1 MGWKQCKRF
10 LRRWNYKTFI
20 WLKKEIYAILKYW
33 VRGGI
38 IMPSEGIKIVSENRK
53 AFHDYFID
61 DRVEAGII
69 LTGTE
74 IKSIRNG
81 KVNLKDSYARI
92 NNGEIWVYQMH
103 ISAYEQGNRF
113 NHDPLRPRKL
123 LLHRSEINKL
133 VGKIQLQG
141 LTLLPIKIYLKNG
154 MAKVELAVG
163 QGKKNYDK
171 RQVLAER
178 EGKRDI
184 ERALRDRNKAY

>member
-1 MGWKQCKRF
+1 MS
-10 LRRWNYKTFI
+10 
-20 WLKKEIYAILKYW
+20 
-33 VRGGI
+33 
-38 IMPSEGIKIVSENRK
+38 SEGIKVVSENRK
-53 AFHDYFID
+53 AFHDYFIE
-61 DRVEAGII
+61 DRIEAGIV

-81 KVNLKDSYARI
+81 KANLKDSYARV
-92 NNGEIWVYQMH
+92 NDGEVWVHQMH
-103 ISAYEQGNRF
+103 ISPYEQGNRF

-133 VGKIQLQG
+133 VGKVQLQG
-141 LTLLPIKIYLKNG
+141 LTLIPIKIYLKKG

-171 RQVLAER
+171 RQSLAER

-184 ERALRDRNKAY
+184 ERALRERNKG

>member
-1 MGWKQCKRF
+1 
-10 LRRWNYKTFI
+10 
-20 WLKKEIYAILKYW
+20 
-33 VRGGI
+33 
-38 IMPSEGIKIVSENRK
+38 MPSEGIKIVSENRK
-53 AFHDYFID
+53 AFHDYFIN

-81 KVNLKDSYARI
+81 KINLKDSYARI
-92 NNGEIWVYQMH
+92 KNGEIWVYQMH
-103 ISAYEQGNRF
+103 ISTYEQGNRY

-141 LTLLPIKIYLKNG
+141 LTLLPIKLYLKNG

-184 ERALRDRNKAY
+184 ERALRDRNKSY

>member
-1 MGWKQCKRF
+1 
-10 LRRWNYKTFI
+10 
-20 WLKKEIYAILKYW
+20 
-33 VRGGI
+33 
-38 IMPSEGIKIVSENRK
+38 MPSEGIKVVSENRK
-53 AFHDYFID
+53 AFHDYFIE

-81 KVNLKDSYARI
+81 KVNLKDSYAHLDK
-92 NNGEIWVYQMH
+92 GEVWVYQMH
-103 ISAYEQGNRF
+103 ISPYEQGNRF

-141 LTLLPIKIYLKNG
+141 LTLIPIKIYLKRG
-154 MAKVELAVG
+154 LAKIELGVA

-171 RQVLAER
+171 RQALAER

-184 ERALRDRNKAY
+184 ERALKDRNNNY

>member
-1 MGWKQCKRF
+1 
-10 LRRWNYKTFI
+10 
-20 WLKKEIYAILKYW
+20 
-33 VRGGI
+33 
-38 IMPSEGIKIVSENRK
+38 MPSEGIKVVAENRK
-53 AFHDYFID
+53 AFHDYHIE

-81 KVNLKDSYARI
+81 RVNLKDSYARLD
-92 NNGEIWVYQMH
+92 NGEVWVHQMH
-103 ISAYEQGNRF
+103 ISPYEQGNRY

-123 LLHRSEINKL
+123 LLHRAEINKL
-133 VGKIQLQG
+133 IGKIQQQG
-141 LTLLPIKIYLKNG
+141 LTLIPIKMYLKKG

-171 RQVLAER
+171 RQALAER

>member
-1 MGWKQCKRF
+1 MPS
-10 LRRWNYKTFI
+10 
-20 WLKKEIYAILKYW
+20 
-33 VRGGI
+33 GGI
-38 IMPSEGIKIVSENRK
+38 KVISENRK
-53 AFHDYFID
+53 AFHDYYIE

-81 KVNLKDSYARI
+81 RVNLKDSYARLD
-92 NNGEIWVYQMH
+92 NGEVWVHQMH
-103 ISAYEQGNRF
+103 ISPYEQGNRF

-133 VGKIQLQG
+133 IGKIQQQG
-141 LTLLPIKIYLKNG
+141 LTLIPIKIYLKKG

-171 RQVLAER
+171 RQALAER

>member
-1 MGWKQCKRF
+1 MPS
-10 LRRWNYKTFI
+10 
-20 WLKKEIYAILKYW
+20 
-33 VRGGI
+33 GGI
-38 IMPSEGIKIVSENRK
+38 KVISENRK
-53 AFHDYFID
+53 AFHDYHIE
-61 DRVEAGII
+61 DRIEAGII

-81 KVNLKDSYARI
+81 RVNLKDSYARLD
-92 NNGEIWVYQMH
+92 NGEVWVHQMH
-103 ISAYEQGNRF
+103 ISPYEQGNRY

-133 VGKIQLQG
+133 IGRIQQQG
-141 LTLLPIKIYLKNG
+141 LTLIPIKIYLKKG

-171 RQVLAER
+171 RQALAER

>member
-1 MGWKQCKRF
+1 
-10 LRRWNYKTFI
+10 
-20 WLKKEIYAILKYW
+20 
-33 VRGGI
+33 
-38 IMPSEGIKIVSENRK
+38 MPHEGIKIVSENRK
-53 AFHDYFID
+53 AFHDYFIE
-61 DRVEAGII
+61 DRIEAGIV

-81 KVNLKDSYARI
+81 KVNLKDSYARLKD
-92 NNGEIWVYQMH
+92 GEVWVYQMH
-103 ISAYEQGNRF
+103 ISPYEQGNRF

-123 LLHRSEINKL
+123 LLHRTEINKF

-141 LTLLPIKIYLKNG
+141 LTLIPIKIYLKQG
-154 MAKVELAVG
+154 MAKVELAIG

-184 ERALRDRNKAY
+184 ERALRDRNKSF

>member
-1 MGWKQCKRF
+1 MSS
-10 LRRWNYKTFI
+10 
-20 WLKKEIYAILKYW
+20 
-33 VRGGI
+33 GGVKVI
-38 IMPSEGIKIVSENRK
+38 AENRK
-53 AFHDYFID
+53 AFHDYFIE
-61 DRVEAGII
+61 DRIEAGII

-81 KVNLKDSYARI
+81 RINLKDSYARI
-92 NNGEIWVYQMH
+92 DNGEVWVHQLH
-103 ISAYEQGNRF
+103 ISPYEQGNRF

-133 VGKIQLQG
+133 VGKIQQQG
-141 LTLLPIKIYLKNG
+141 LTLIPIKIYLKKG

-171 RQVLAER
+171 RQALAEK

-184 ERALRDRNKAY
+184 ERALRDRNKAF